1 MIIPCMSMPMKLLLR
16 FFVTVDVVAD
26 VFWIE
31 VVRLNQEIRAL
42 YLFIRLQTVNLIGL
56 LLNWQGNVNWATGSY
71 CNFFGLLIN
80 LANLDGL
87 LIPLRIVSLVT
98 C

>member
-56 LLNWQGNVNWATGSY
+56 LLN
-71 CNFFGLLIN
+71 
-80 LANLDGL
+80 
-87 LIPLRIVSLVT
+87 
-98 C
+98 